1 MLSMST
7 KFIAHFLRIY
17 AQLFYHAA
25 VRIICV
31 FLYTFSWK
39 YMQKDS
45 GLFEARSL
53 LGMLNAIGLVVGS
66 R

>member
-45 GLFEARSL
+45 ELFAARSPW
-53 LGMLNAIGLVVGS
+53 GMLGAIGIVISGQ
-66 R
+66 

>member
-45 GLFEARSL
+45 GDIPSSESFAY
-53 LGMLNAIGLVVGS
+53 NIF
-66 R
+66 